1 MPQGQGMTWR
11 PAARRQPKGKS
22 FLSRCW
28 SRAAGQW
35 VRSEVGEGT
44 DGQAEAPHQGKGLR
58 LSLEAAGGQGMIC
71 NIIVGKQEAGHDR
84 HRPGMCQTSDGLMGT
99 PVSDFRDM
107 LK

>member
-71 NIIVGKQEAGHDR
+71 NINCGEAG
-84 HRPGMCQTSDGLMGT
+84 GWA
-99 PVSDFRDM
+99 
-107 LK
+107 